1 MTNEAVQKR
10 REYQRAWRA
19 ANRDKVKANN
29 ARYWERKAAA
39 ERNKAENNG
48 KAVENDTE

>member
-1 MTNEAVQKR
+1 MTTEAIQKR

-39 ERNKAENNG
+39 ERQKGAENG
-48 KAVENDTE
+48 KAAKNDTE